1 MIAERPAMHAND
13 LKDALTQTE
22 AGRTLVHV
30 VVAVSSSAW
39 SRVSSFDIFS
49 LTSDLRDAVRMF

>member
-13 LKDALTQTE
+13 LKDALGQTE
-22 AGRTLVHV
+22 AGRSLVH

-39 SRVSSFDIFS
+39 IRVSPFDIFS
-49 LTSDLRDAVRMF
+49 LTSDLRDAVRMV